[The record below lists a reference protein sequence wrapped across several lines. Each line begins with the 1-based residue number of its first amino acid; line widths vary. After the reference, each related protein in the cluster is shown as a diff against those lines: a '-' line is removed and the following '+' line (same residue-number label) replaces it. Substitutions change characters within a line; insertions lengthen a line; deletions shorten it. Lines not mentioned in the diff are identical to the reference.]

1 MFGPSRAR
9 TDHLAV
15 LRHRANCERMRIVS
29 GDLKIRFLLSSEVFE
44 ASNYSGSAVVPDLEL
59 TQVPGFTWTKIH
71 KADGASGSYRYAL
84 PRISSSTYTL
94 AYRVCFHRPCGH
106 RGTSPVKLTSHFPEA
121 KTPTT
126 LAFDERLTVCAAR
139 RRSFK
144 AWTAMLHRVAVAGTP
159 PRPNR
164 ASSPGLVSWLLRYH
178 FLG

>member
-44 ASNYSGSAVVPDLEL
+44 VSNYSGSAVVPDLEL
-59 TQVPGFTWTKIH
+59 TQVPGFTWTKIR

-126 LAFDERLTVCAAR
+126 LAFDVRLTVSAAR

-144 AWTAMLHRVAVAGTP
+144 DVGP
-159 PRPNR
+159 PCFTESRWLALRRGRIVLPPQVL
-164 ASSPGLVSWLLRYH
+164 SPGS
-178 FLG
+178 FTTTF